1 MAPRHNSLHHTYTGE
16 LMSVTP
22 ALRNAFVATT
32 AVAALALAGCSS
44 SSDDSSASAAPSES
58 PAASTSASAPAAA
71 TLDTISEGVLTIATG
86 EPAYEPWM
94 VDDDPAN
101 GEGFESAV
109 AYAVAGQLG
118 YAPADVVWVRTS
130 FESAI
135 APGPKDWDLNIQQFS
150 VTEEREGAVDF
161 SSPYYTTSQAVVTLE
176 DSPAAGATSIED
188 LTHVK
193 VGVPSGTT
201 SYTVASEALGADNLA
216 VFNSAEDTVL
226 ALTSGQ
232 IDAFVTDLPTA
243 FYLANAELDGG
254 VIVGQFDSHEG
265 GDEFA
270 FVLPNESPNTA
281 TVTAAVDALRED
293 GTLGAI
299 ETEWLSSAVD
309 VPVLN

>member
-1 MAPRHNSLHHTYTGE
+1 
-16 LMSVTP
+16 MSVTP
-22 ALRNAFVATT
+22 ALRNALVATT
-32 AVAALALAGCSS
+32 AVAAFALTACSA
-44 SSDDSSASAAPSES
+44 SSDDDATSTPSASDT
-58 PAASTSASAPAAA
+58 PAASTSASAPATA

-94 VDDDPAN
+94 VDDDPTN
-101 GEGFESAV
+101 GEGFESAI

-118 YAPADVVWVRTS
+118 YSPADVVWVRTS

-150 VTEEREGAVDF
+150 ITAEREGAVDF

-176 DSPAAGATSIED
+176 GSPAAGATSLVE
-188 LTHVK
+188 LSHVN

-201 SYTVASEALGADNLA
+201 SYTVAAESLGADNLS

-254 VIVGQFDSHEG
+254 VIIGQFGSHEG

-281 TVTAAVDALRED
+281 IVTAAVDALRND